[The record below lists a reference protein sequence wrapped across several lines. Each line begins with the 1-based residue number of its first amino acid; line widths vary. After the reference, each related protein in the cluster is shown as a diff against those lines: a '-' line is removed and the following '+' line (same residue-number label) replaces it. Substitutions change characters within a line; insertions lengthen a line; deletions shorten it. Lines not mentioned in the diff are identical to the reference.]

1 VNRKQPYFDVPKNG
15 LGLHANEADTFG
27 AAQAESAI
35 VVLDLSQNLVHLWR
49 GSNFTL
55 RREILDC
62 VSSNRVV
69 SGGSLVLTENR
80 PFDILAEGPFSEKSR
95 GDCPNFKPRAVV
107 VERFV
112 DEILESG
119 PCQAAVVCA

>member
-1 VNRKQPYFDVPKNG
+1 MAVFD
-15 LGLHANEADTFG
+15 F
-27 AAQAESAI
+27 
-35 VVLDLSQNLVHLWR
+35 SQNLVDIWR
-49 GSNFTL
+49 GSNFAL

-69 SGGSLVLTENR
+69 SDGSLVLTKKK
-80 PFDILAEGPFSEKSR
+80 PFDILAEGPFLERSR
-95 GDCPNFKPRAVV
+95 GDCPNFEPWAVV